1 MFSSF
6 RHRWPYLILAI
17 MFRTFDCIA
26 PKTSNYFA
34 FQSFKF
40 ERTWWRLFQKLIV
53 FSKFD
58 IIVLQWFSIQLWK
71 CSGWGGGVGDSYSR
85 YMDYGLYKGCVAN
98 YLIIS
103 FCRRLVLQYILTIIS
118 NLLNTTS
125 FWNNLHQ
132 VRSNLKDWK
141 AK

>member
-1 MFSSF
+1 MLITQKYLQVKLLISQLSNHVTMVFNTVMKMF
-6 RHRWPYLILAI
+6 
-17 MFRTFDCIA
+17 
-26 PKTSNYFA
+26 
-34 FQSFKF
+34 
-40 ERTWWRLFQKLIV
+40 
-53 FSKFD
+53 
-58 IIVLQWFSIQLWK
+58 
-71 CSGWGGGVGDSYSR
+71 GVGDSYSR

-118 NLLNTTS
+118 NLLNTMS